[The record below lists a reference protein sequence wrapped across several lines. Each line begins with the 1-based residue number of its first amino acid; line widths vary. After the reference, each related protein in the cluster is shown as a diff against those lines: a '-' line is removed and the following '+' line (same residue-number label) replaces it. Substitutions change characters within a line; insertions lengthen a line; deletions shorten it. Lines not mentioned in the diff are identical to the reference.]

1 MPGVTFEKLLG
12 TLTVPELPTIQGNT
26 PTTATGKSFSEYL
39 KSAIENVNDLQDES
53 DRVVKQFL
61 AGEGPDIHTVVLAA
75 NKADL
80 SFQMMM
86 QIRNKLV
93 QAYQEIMRIQV

>member
-1 MPGVTFEKLLG
+1 MQGVTLNGLSG
-12 TLTVPELPTIQGNT
+12 TLGVPEIRTNPGSVEKAQPGQ
-26 PTTATGKSFSEYL
+26 SFGEFL
-39 KSAIENVNDLQDES
+39 KSAVQNVDDLQHQS
-53 DRVVKQFL
+53 DQVIKQFL
-61 AGEGPDIHTVVLAA
+61 AGEGPDVHTVILAA

>member
-1 MPGVTFEKLLG
+1 MSGIALNGLSGVLGIPEIPSSPGNVQKAG
-12 TLTVPELPTIQGNT
+12 PG
-26 PTTATGKSFSEYL
+26 ASFGDFL
-39 KSAIENVNDLQDES
+39 KSAVQNVDDLQHQS
-53 DRVVKQFL
+53 DQAIKQFL
-61 AGEGPDIHTVVLAA
+61 AGEGPDIHSVVLAA
-75 NKADL
+75 NKADI

>member
-1 MPGVTFEKLLG
+1 MSGITLNGLSG
-12 TLTVPELPTIQGNT
+12 TLGIPEIPGQIGNAQKGGSG
-26 PTTATGKSFSEYL
+26 PSFGDFL
-39 KSAIENVNDLQDES
+39 KSAVQNVNDLQNQS
-53 DRVVKQFL
+53 DQVIKQFL
-61 AGEGPDIHTVVLAA
+61 AGDGPDVHTMVLAA
-75 NKADL
+75 NKADM